1 MASVEKKKTHVL
13 ARMILFVVAIGI
25 LAAGGAGAMYFMKN
39 RPKPQRRRP
48 PQMAP
53 LVEVLEVRNAPHQ
66 IVIAKQGTVIPAV
79 EVTLQ
84 PRVSGEVV
92 EIHPDFIEGGVV
104 KAGEVLVR
112 IEQRDYELA
121 IVSQEAQLEM
131 ARYEIT
137 VEKGQQDVAQREWEL
152 LDMEKDSSKLDK
164 DLALRQP
171 QLRQKQAGLRGA
183 EAALEKARLDLERT
197 VIKAPCNG
205 IILAAN
211 VDVGDQASTQTALA
225 TITGTDAYWVQV
237 SIPVDELRWIRIPR
251 QRSDP
256 SSSAQVFSDSGAVHE
271 GHVLA
276 LLGDLEPQ
284 GLQARL
290 LVEVADPLNL
300 ESESPSKPLLLGE
313 YVRVEIAGNTVNDA
327 AVIPRSAL
335 REGTSIW
342 VASADSTL
350 SILDADIVW
359 STPQIAL
366 VRGLEP
372 DTRIVVSDVA
382 TPIDGMEV
390 QVKGDAPPASER
402 PQAGDA
408 GQDARREGVGAGK
421 PGEDGRPQEKQP

>member
-1 MASVEKKKTHVL
+1 V
-13 ARMILFVVAIGI
+13 G
-25 LAAGGAGAMYFMKN
+25 
-39 RPKPQRRRP
+39 
-48 PQMAP
+48 
-53 LVEVLEVRNAPHQ
+53 
-66 IVIAKQGTVIPAV
+66 
-79 EVTLQ
+79 
-84 PRVSGEVV
+84 GEVV

-137 VEKGQQDVAQREWEL
+137 VEKGQQDVAQREWDL

-205 IILAAN
+205 IIRAAN
-211 VDVGDQASTQTALA
+211 VDVGDQASTQTSLA

-237 SIPVDELRWIRIPR
+237 SIPVDELRWIQIPR
-251 QRSDP
+251 QRSAP

-290 LVEVADPLNL
+290 LVKVDDPLNL

-313 YVRVEIAGNTVNDA
+313 YVRVKIAGKTVNDA
-327 AVIPRSAL
+327 AVIPRNAL
-335 REGTSIW
+335 RDGTAVW

-350 SILDADIVW
+350 GILDVDIVW
-359 STPQIAL
+359 SNPQIAL

-382 TPIDGMEV
+382 TPIGGMEV

-402 PQAGDA
+402 SQAADPEPNS
-408 GQDARREGVGAGK
+408 RREGVGAGE
-421 PGEDGRPQEKQP
+421 PVEDRRQQEKQQ